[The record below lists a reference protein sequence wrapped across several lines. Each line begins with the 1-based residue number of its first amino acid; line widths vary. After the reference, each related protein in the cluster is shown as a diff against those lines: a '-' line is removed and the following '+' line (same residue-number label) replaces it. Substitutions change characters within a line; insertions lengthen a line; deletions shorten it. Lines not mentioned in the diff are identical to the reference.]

1 MSTLT
6 LTTEPFTCPGCVAAI
21 ERALGQAPGVRH
33 VHVSF
38 AANQVQVDHNAEA
51 ISAEEI
57 AWTVTR
63 LGYPVLSTVRRPIA
77 A

>member
-1 MSTLT
+1 MSALT
-6 LTTEPFTCPGCVAAI
+6 LTTQPFTCPSCVAAI

-33 VHVSF
+33 VRVRF
-38 AANQVQVDHNAEA
+38 ATNQVEVEHSAEA

-63 LGYPVLSTVRRPIA
+63 LGYPVLATVREPA
-77 A
+77 AA

>member
-6 LTTEPFTCPGCVAAI
+6 LTTQPFTCPSCVATI
-21 ERALGQAPGVRH
+21 ERALGRAPGVRD
-33 VHVSF
+33 VRVRF
-38 AANQVQVDHNAEA
+38 ATNQVLVEHNAEA

-63 LGYPVLSTVRRPIA
+63 LGYPVLSTVRQPLA